1 MNAIQSYIE
10 NVFASLPK
18 TTEVLKAKA
27 DMLANMEEK
36 YQELKN
42 RGRSENEAV
51 GQVISEFGNI
61 DELLSE
67 LRVHP
72 EKMVSGSRES
82 YQVSQQEAENWISAK
97 KRAGLFTAIG
107 VFLILFGVAS
117 LIYFSTSFADFDWMP
132 VTFKGDVNPAFGIT
146 FMFIMI
152 AVAVGLFIFSGV
164 RLEKF
169 TFINKDFQLKGS
181 LEQRIQN
188 KRDEFMPTF
197 TISLVAGV
205 IMCILAPLMIIIPI
219 VLFEAGHLAVLFV
232 VLMLLTIAVAV
243 FMFTY
248 FGSIKEAYDRL
259 LKIGDFQWEKQ
270 DKTISAISS
279 AIWPLATITF
289 FIIGFVYG
297 GWSYAWIVFPVTGLL
312 YSAITGIVKAVKDG
326 NRGK

>member
-18 TTEVLKAKA
+18 TNEVLKAKA

-36 YQELKN
+36 YQELKD

-67 LRVHP
+67 LRIQP
-72 EKMVSGSRES
+72 NRTVSSGKEV
-82 YQVSQQEAENWISAK
+82 YQVSQQEAEDWIRAK
-97 KRAGLFTAIG
+97 KRSGLFTAIG
-107 VFLILFGVAS
+107 VFLILFGVAA
-117 LIYFSTSFADFDWMP
+117 LIYFSAAFASLDWMP
-132 VTFKGDVNPAFGIT
+132 VTFQGDVNPAFGIT

-169 TFINKDFQLKGS
+169 TFFKKDFELKGI
-181 LEQRIQN
+181 LEKRIQDM
-188 KRDEFMPTF
+188 KDEFMPAF
-197 TISLVAGV
+197 TISLVVGV
-205 IMCILAPLMIIIPI
+205 IMCILAPLAIILPV
-219 VLFEAGHLAVLFV
+219 VLFEVGHLVLLFV
-232 VLMLLTIAVAV
+232 VLMLLLIAVAV
-243 FMFTY
+243 FLFTY

-259 LKIGDFQWEKQ
+259 LKTGDFQWEKQ
-270 DKTISAISS
+270 DKTVSAISS
-279 AIWPLATITF
+279 AIWPLATIVF

-297 GWSYAWIVFPVTGLL
+297 GWAYAWIVFPVTALL
-312 YSAITGIVKAVKDG
+312 FSAISGIVKAVKE
-326 NRGK
+326 GKK